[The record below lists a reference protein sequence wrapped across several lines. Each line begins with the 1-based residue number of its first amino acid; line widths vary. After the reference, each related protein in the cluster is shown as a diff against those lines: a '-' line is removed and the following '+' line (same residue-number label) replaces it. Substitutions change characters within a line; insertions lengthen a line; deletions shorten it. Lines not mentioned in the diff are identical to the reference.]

1 MDGQELVR
9 AIAALDAAVE
19 PRTGANLPAVRVGP
33 DRLLALM
40 ERLRDAPE
48 FSFDML
54 VDHTA
59 VDWIDRKPEVKPP
72 IDADGRRLGPGQKH
86 EVEPPIDADG
96 RRLGPEQGHFECIY
110 NLYSTTHGHRLLVS
124 VSVPRD
130 NPVVPSVA
138 SLWAIAEWQE
148 REVFDLMGVLYDG
161 HPDLRRLFL
170 EDDWQGYPL
179 RKDYHNADTP
189 ELSR

>member
-9 AIAALDAAVE
+9 AIAALGLGAE
-19 PRTGANLPAVRVGP
+19 PRTGANLPAVRAGAE
-33 DRLLALM
+33 RLLALM
-40 ERLRDAPE
+40 ERLRDDPE
-48 FSFDML
+48 LSFDML

-59 VDWIDRKPEVKPP
+59 VDWTRE
-72 IDADGRRLGPGQKH
+72 GR
-86 EVEPPIDADG
+86 
-96 RRLGPEQGHFECIY
+96 FECLY
-110 NLYSTTHGHRLLVS
+110 NLYSTSHGHRLLVS

-148 REVFDLMGVLYDG
+148 REVFDLMGVLYEG

-179 RKDYHNADTP
+179 RKDYHDADTP
-189 ELSR
+189 ELAR